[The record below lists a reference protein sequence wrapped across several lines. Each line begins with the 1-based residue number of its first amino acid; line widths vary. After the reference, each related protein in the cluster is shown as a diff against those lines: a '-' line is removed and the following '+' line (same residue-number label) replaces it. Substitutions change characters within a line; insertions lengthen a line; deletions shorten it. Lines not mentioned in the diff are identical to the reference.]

1 MPNPKNTGKRYE
13 RELVK
18 LLRQQGFKAERVYG
32 SGAIGTILKGATAQ
46 ALEGDVYV
54 PELDLTLEVKYRSSY
69 PCWLKELQAPI
80 GLEDSEGN
88 RLLVMPGSNLRA
100 LLSLEVDAWTR
111 AFETTWFLTLMG
123 KCPVLAVRMNRV
135 GWVMVRRMWR

>member
-32 SGAIGTILKGATAQ
+32 SGAIGTILKGNTQQ

-54 PELDLTLEVKYRSSY
+54 PELNLTIEVKYRSSY
-69 PCWLKELQAPI
+69 PCWIRELQAPI
-80 GLEDSEGN
+80 GIEDAEGN
-88 RLLVMPGSNLRA
+88 RLLVMPGSDLR
-100 LLSLEVDAWTR
+100 LLLRLEVDAWTR
-111 AFETTWFLTLMG
+111 SFDTTWFLTLMG
-123 KCPVLAVRMNRV
+123 KNPVLAVRMNRV
-135 GWVMVRRMWR
+135 GWVLVKKC

>member
-111 AFETTWFLTLMG
+111 A
-123 KCPVLAVRMNRV
+123 
-135 GWVMVRRMWR
+135 

>member
-32 SGAIGTILKGATAQ
+32 SGAVGTILKGNTQQ

-54 PELDLTLEVKYRSSY
+54 PELNLTIEVKYRSNY
-69 PCWLKELQAPI
+69 PCWLRELQAPI
-80 GLEDSEGN
+80 GIEDTEGN
-88 RLLVMPGSNLRA
+88 RLLVMPGSDLR
-100 LLSLEVDAWTR
+100 LLLRLEVDAWTR
-111 AFETTWFLTLMG
+111 SFDTTWFLTLMG
-123 KCPVLAVRMNRV
+123 KNSVLAVRMNRV
-135 GWVMVRRMWR
+135 GWVLVKKS